1 MFSQFHDDGES
12 SLGPTIATLS
22 LGAKATMLVRMKY
35 KYFNGTSRRA
45 EPKHLGTLLQ
55 DDPVLKDCMFEGERR
70 TLKGEFVAGEISQ
83 DEYDDSRRS
92 LSMGRKGKEAPVTIK
107 MELHHGDLVVM
118 HGENLQKYYEVCSGS
133 PLYQH

>member
-1 MFSQFHDDGES
+1 MF
-12 SLGPTIATLS
+12 
-22 LGAKATMLVRMKY
+22 VRMKY
-35 KYFNGTSRRA
+35 KYFNGCTRRA
-45 EPKHLGTLLQ
+45 EPKQLGNLLQ

-70 TLKGEFVAGEISQ
+70 ALKEDFDAGEISQ
-83 DEYDDSRRS
+83 DEYDDSRRA

-118 HGENLQKYYEVCSGS
+118 HGENLQKYYEVCGCS